1 MILRAVLI
9 TLIGGQW
16 CTQALTSSVLY
27 QRVVQL
33 IVRGRRI
40 VSCTSEIQS
49 VVGWK
54 LAMAGPQKRLSFS
67 LGYQRKVNIC

>member
-1 MILRAVLI
+1 MIVRAVLI
-9 TLIGGQW
+9 ALIGGQW
-16 CTQALTSSVLY
+16 CTQALICSVLCK
-27 QRVVQL
+27 RVVQL
-33 IVRGRRI
+33 MVHGRRV

-67 LGYQRKVNIC
+67 LGYLRKVNIC